1 MTPIDPGKTHTYSF
15 VATHAGAWLYH
26 CSTEPMLMH
35 MGNGMYGALIID
47 PPDLPKADAEYILV
61 GSELF
66 FGPEGDVGDYAKM
79 AADKPDA
86 VVFNGYP
93 FAYAHAP
100 LTAKVGELVR
110 IWVVDAGPSRSLSF
124 HVIGAPFTTEYLNG
138 AYLLKDGRSAGG
150 ESGAAQTLP
159 VDPGNGGFVE
169 LRFADAGTYPFVSHA
184 MADAVIGA
192 SGSFAVTR

>member
-1 MTPIDPGKTHTYSF
+1 
-15 VATHAGAWLYH
+15 
-26 CSTEPMLMH
+26 
-35 MGNGMYGALIID
+35 MGNGMYGARIID
-47 PPDLPKADAEYILV
+47 PPDLPKADAEYVLV

-79 AADKPDA
+79 VANTPDA
-86 VVFNGYP
+86 VVFNGFP
-93 FAYAHAP
+93 FAYSHAP

-110 IWVVDAGPSRSLSF
+110 IWVVDAGPSRPVSF

-138 AYLLKDGRSAGG
+138 AYLLKDGRSEGV
-150 ESGAAQTLP
+150 ESGGAQTLP

-169 LRFADAGTYPFVSHA
+169 LRFAEAGTYPFVSHV

-192 SGSFAVTR
+192 SGAFTVTE